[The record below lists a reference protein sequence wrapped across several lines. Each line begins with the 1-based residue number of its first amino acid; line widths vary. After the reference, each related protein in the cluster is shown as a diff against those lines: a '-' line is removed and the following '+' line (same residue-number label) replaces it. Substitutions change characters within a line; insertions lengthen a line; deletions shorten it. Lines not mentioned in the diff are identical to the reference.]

1 MTESS
6 GNEQAQD
13 LKLELSKRRREIL
26 IVFLVSFLFVFLTWF
41 EIRLFTTSQQLPF
54 QHSIFFFGLVNF
66 NIILLLL
73 LLFLIFRNVVKVFV
87 ERKGKVLGSSLKA
100 KLIAAF
106 LSFSIVPTLLMFII
120 SVFYINSSFDKWF
133 SVKMVSLLKSSIE
146 VQDAYYFSAKKRN
159 YHFAHQA
166 TQEVL
171 QTTQQDQIKKILK
184 RSQKEY
190 ALDAIEF
197 YPSLFDK
204 RILVT
209 STEEHISEIPP
220 VSLEFL
226 KKGISAQVEASI
238 IHQFGEGNLVRVIV
252 PVKEGVERGAIV
264 ISSFVPLSLISRM
277 NDVRSAYEEFRD
289 INPLEYPLK
298 SIYLIILVLMT
309 FVILLAATWFGFYLA
324 KQLSIPLVQLGR
336 ATKRVAEG
344 NYESLD
350 IRSGSEE
357 ISSLISNFNMMT
369 QNLSMSEKE
378 LKDYTKYIEVVL
390 RDISAGVISVDKEN
404 KITTINNRAAQ
415 ILKIEVDK
423 YLHHPVRELMS
434 LDDFR
439 IFAELLKA
447 MIENKTESVQK
458 EFNVTVDNEVL
469 PLSISLSLLKDA
481 DGNEIGKV
489 LVFDD
494 LTLIVNAQ
502 RAAAWTE
509 VARRIAHEIKNPL
522 TPIKLSAERLQR
534 KFGEQLVDPAFK
546 DCTQMIIR
554 QVDDLKNLVNEFSQ
568 FARLP
573 QTHPVV
579 SSLNQV
585 ISESMQLFEQAHP
598 QIKFV
603 SDLDS
608 QLPQFKFDPDQ
619 IRRVF
624 VNLVDNSVSAVSDKK
639 NASVQVKTEFKKDL
653 QSVKVSVIDN
663 GLGIPA
669 ANLKRIFEPY
679 FSTKE
684 TGTGLGLAIV
694 RRIIE
699 DHNGFIRASQNQP
712 HGTIMTIELPLGKF
726 DSAEN
731 RVK

>member
-1 MTESS
+1 MVESS
-6 GNEQAQD
+6 GKEQAQD
-13 LKLELSKRRREIL
+13 LKQELVKRRREIL

-100 KLIAAF
+100 KLMAAF
-106 LSFSIVPTLLMFII
+106 LSFSIVPTILMFII

-146 VQDAYYFSAKKRN
+146 VQDAYYFTSKKRN
-159 YHFAHQA
+159 YHFAHQT

-171 QTTQQDQIKKILK
+171 RVTQQDQIKKILK
-184 RSQKEY
+184 RVQKDY

-209 STEEHISEIPP
+209 SIEEHISEIPP

-226 KKGISAQVEASI
+226 KKGILAQVEASV

-252 PVKEGVERGAIV
+252 PVKEGSERGAIV

-369 QNLSMSEKE
+369 QNLSLSEKE
-378 LKDYTKYIEVVL
+378 LKDYTRYIEVVL

-404 KITTINNRAAQ
+404 KITTINKRAAQ
-415 ILKIEVDK
+415 ILKIDVEK
-423 YLHHPVRELMS
+423 YLNHPVRELMS

-481 DGNEIGKV
+481 LGNEIGKV

-494 LTLIVNAQ
+494 LTMILNAQ

-534 KFGEQLVDPAFK
+534 KFGDQVDDPAFK

-585 ISESMQLFEQAHP
+585 IAESMQLFEQAHS

-603 SDLDS
+603 SELDES
-608 QLPQFKFDPDQ
+608 LPQFKFDPDQ

-624 VNLVDNSVSAVSDKK
+624 VNLVDNSVSAVSERK
-639 NASVQVKTEFKKDL
+639 NSVIQVKTEFKKDL
-653 QSVKVSVIDN
+653 QSVKISVIDN
-663 GLGIPA
+663 GSGIPA

-699 DHNGFIRASQNQP
+699 DHNGFIRAAQNHP
-712 HGTIMTIELPLGKF
+712 HGTMMTIELPLGKI
-726 DSAEN
+726 
-731 RVK
+731 